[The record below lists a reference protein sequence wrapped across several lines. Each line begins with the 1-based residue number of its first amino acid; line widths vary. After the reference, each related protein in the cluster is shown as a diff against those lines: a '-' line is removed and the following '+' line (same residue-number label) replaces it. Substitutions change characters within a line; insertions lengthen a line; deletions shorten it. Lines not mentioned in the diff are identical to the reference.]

1 MVPRTPAKKTFY
13 LKDHLKSCT
22 LCSRI
27 SCTLYSRINC
37 TVWSRILKY
46 RDRKV
51 CAGMRTFTIGGI
63 TIRLIYLNAQL
74 PQRKDKEIR
83 KAILKCIIN
92 INKDICDP
100 PLTFKEVLMSFNA
113 NWKKY
118 EDDELDFSRYFT
130 KQKCFWSRN
139 CDLNGDEKRRI
150 TCKIKNEP
158 IVAASRKKIE
168 DAIEDIHLHGK
179 KITQKNVALC
189 SGLKLPT
196 IKKYWKHYK
205 QKVKELNQ
213 EI

>member
-1 MVPRTPAKKTFY
+1 MVLRTPAKKTFY

-130 KQKCFWSRN
+130 KQRSFWSRD
-139 CDLNGDEKRRI
+139 CTLNGNEKRKI

-158 IVAASRKKIE
+158 IVAESRKKIAE
-168 DAIEDIHLHGK
+168 A
-179 KITQKNVALC
+179 
-189 SGLKLPT
+189 
-196 IKKYWKHYK
+196 
-205 QKVKELNQ
+205 
-213 EI
+213 